1 MRILKPAIALAA
13 SAVIALIALWQAGV
27 IDFVGTDAPDSRP
40 YIAASPDDLRLIS
53 ALRVVAETHRI
64 RELTGD
70 AQMGQRMQAMGAAA
84 RTLAADSSPAL
95 LSSLHAERAAAAER
109 LFALTRTAID
119 APQWPPG
126 DPAVHEALA
135 RALLL
140 EAETAYAEAATRDSG
155 VGEALE
161 HAASALAL
169 ARGIAGAPPAF
180 MLLASD
186 VSDGVRALPAPEWR
200 QPQRGDVPAPPTAL
214 TVPMGN

>member
-1 MRILKPAIALAA
+1 MRILKPAIVLVVSAL
-13 SAVIALIALWQAGV
+13 IALIALWQAGV
-27 IDFVGTDAPDSRP
+27 IDFGVTDAPENMP
-40 YIAASPDDLRLIS
+40 NIAASPDDVRLIA

-70 AQMGQRMQAMGAAA
+70 AQMGQRMQAMSAAA
-84 RTLAADSSPAL
+84 RDLAADPSTAR

-109 LFALTRTAID
+109 LFALTRAAID

-140 EAETAYAEAATRDSG
+140 ESEAAYAEAITRDRG

-169 ARGIAGAPPAF
+169 SRGIAGAPPAF

-186 VSDGVRALPAPEWR
+186 VSDGIRALPAPEWR
-200 QPQRGDVPAPPTAL
+200 QPQRGDMATPPTAL